1 MRLNEKVVVIT
12 GGSGA
17 LGQTVAP
24 AGVNARARVI
34 TVDRTVP
41 PNLVGWMG
49 LQADVTDEADV
60 QRVLR
65 EVIQKHGR
73 LDVLINLVGGFAL
86 GRLVETDVTL
96 WQRML
101 AMNVTPAFLLS
112 KAVIPRMT
120 KQGAGRILHV
130 AAWAAVEPFPGAAA
144 YIVAKSS
151 LLALITV
158 LALELKG
165 SGVTV
170 NGVLPTTID
179 TAANRASM
187 PEVDPSTWAKPES
200 IAEALLFLASE
211 EAGQVS
217 GAAIPV
223 GTNGGIKGG
232 GKG

>member
-24 AGVNARARVI
+24 ACVNAGARVI

-86 GRLVETDVTL
+86 SRLVDTDVTL

-101 AMNVTPAFLLS
+101 AMN
-112 KAVIPRMT
+112 
-120 KQGAGRILHV
+120 
-130 AAWAAVEPFPGAAA
+130 
-144 YIVAKSS
+144 
-151 LLALITV
+151 
-158 LALELKG
+158 
-165 SGVTV
+165 
-170 NGVLPTTID
+170 
-179 TAANRASM
+179 
-187 PEVDPSTWAKPES
+187 
-200 IAEALLFLASE
+200 
-211 EAGQVS
+211 
-217 GAAIPV
+217 
-223 GTNGGIKGG
+223 
-232 GKG
+232 